1 MAIIRPASPWG
12 VVTSFSPAAAMY
24 VVLMVLIFSTHLNW
38 SWPRICGKMY
48 ADRGIRNDL
57 NMHHWGNIKEIS
69 WGRQALSALLTL
81 CEGNIPVT
89 CGFSS
94 QNAKCQWLGP
104 LVFALE
110 LAEQAVEQTVELRVI
125 CVKCPI
131 FDITN
136 NGVSTRK
143 INIPESWLMVYK
155 TYVTAVCTKFELR
168 PTI

>member
-1 MAIIRPASPWG
+1 MCSDIVGLSCMMIMNGALGLNIKSGEVYWEG
-12 VVTSFSPAAAMY
+12 
-24 VVLMVLIFSTHLNW
+24 IFLVF
-38 SWPRICGKMY
+38 IVY
-48 ADRGIRNDL
+48 F
-57 NMHHWGNIKEIS
+57 KEIS

-110 LAEQAVEQTVELRVI
+110 LAEQAVEQTVELRVV